1 MKYKFNIGDRVKVL
15 DGSKIENYTCG
26 WAMKEAIGKEGVI
39 TNRNVTR
46 IEKRPSYNI
55 KFDDSALD
63 NWLGTC
69 DFDERGLELV
79 GINSINFII
88 VGRRVISQMYDS
100 NGVIAESEA
109 RCHPDDEFDLKTGI
123 NIALDRLLAKT
134 SLYNGKVVCVEN
146 NGFVKFPFTKGKI
159 YNVVDGE
166 IKDDN
171 GKTFIKSIRSLD
183 KLENIKGL
191 AFIPLVE

>member
-1 MKYKFNIGDRVKVL
+1 MECKFKIGDRVKVL
-15 DGSKIENYTCG
+15 DGSKIKNYTNG
-26 WAMKEAIGKEGVI
+26 WDMEEAIGEEGVI
-39 TNRNVTR
+39 VNRYV
-46 IEKRPSYNI
+46 IGKRPSYNI
-55 KFDDSALD
+55 KFDDSVF
-63 NWLGTC
+63 NVWFGGC

-79 GINSINFII
+79 GINSINFTI
-88 VGRRVISQMYDS
+88 VGRRVISQMCGS
-100 NGVIAESEA
+100 NGVIVESEA

-146 NGFVKFPFTKGKI
+146 NCYVKFAFTKGKI

-166 IKDDN
+166 IKDNN
-171 GKTFIKSIRSLD
+171 GKTFIKTIRSLD

>member
-1 MKYKFNIGDRVKVL
+1 MEYKFKIGDRVKVL
-15 DGSKIENYTCG
+15 DGSKIKEYTNG
-26 WAMKEAIGKEGVI
+26 WDMEEAIGKEGVI
-39 TNRNVTR
+39 INRYA
-46 IEKRPSYNI
+46 IGKHPSYNI
-55 KFDDSALD
+55 KFDD
-63 NWLGTC
+63 NVFNVWFGGC

-79 GINSINFII
+79 GINSINFTI
-88 VGRRVISQMYDS
+88 VGRRVISQMCDS
-100 NGVIAESEA
+100 NGETITSEA

-123 NIALDRLLAKT
+123 NIALDRLLEKT

-146 NGFVKFPFTKGKI
+146 NCYVKFAFTKGKI

-166 IKDDN
+166 IKDND